1 MKIKKIEK
9 IESLGLYQNFAWDAQ
24 CNELNK
30 YNFFYG
36 WNYSGKTTLSRLF
49 KCLEDKKCHPD
60 YQQMKFSI
68 STDNVN
74 LTQKDIGS
82 DYPIRVFNE
91 DFVDENFEWKNEN
104 KGIEPILILGK
115 ESKELENKLEIIK
128 TDKEDRKKKKENTK
142 KEKSSKEDELQ
153 RLLTNKA
160 TEIRNLLG
168 ITNAREFDRNQ
179 LEKKIEEIKNNYQQL
194 VLNEND
200 FSNEKET
207 LNEKAR
213 EEIQVNFPEFDLKE
227 YTQKINNNLQKRIS
241 VQKII
246 EKLKENQKLSEWV
259 RQGIDLHKNEKCCQF
274 CGNPLPENR
283 LEELQQHFSKEYDNL
298 IQEINGLEE
307 EINKYFKSIK
317 TFTLPDSARFFT
329 EFNSDYQN
337 WQKKF
342 DTAKSNFI
350 NFKPALINELNK
362 KRDKPFEVLSFNIDN
377 SQFQNSTEEF
387 NNIIGEIRLIIDK
400 HNDKVNSLETRKS
413 EAKEKIIK
421 HLTAQFI
428 KDENYFDNKQEIEN
442 LNKEIGTLEQEIKSL
457 DSEIIKINEQ
467 IKQTAIGAKKLNES
481 LNTFF
486 SNDRLKIEPTEDGK
500 YKLYRYDKFAKNLST
515 GERNIISLIYF
526 FTKLEETGFDKQNA
540 IIFID
545 DPVSSLDSNHIHR
558 VNSLLA
564 NKLPKFGQVFIT
576 THNFDFF
583 NLIKDSYKYDLKNKE
598 GNFYLIQKVRNDNS
612 LSATIKN
619 LPETLRKF
627 KSEYNYLFALL
638 KAFQDSNSKDN
649 FDQLFLI
656 PNILRR
662 FFEMYLFI
670 RYPDGKKYKDKVDK
684 YFSNNDSEEKS
695 IALKIMDEYSHEENV
710 DHATKFPDIQELET
724 AVNFILNE
732 INNKDNSH
740 YEALSESIGNN
751 DKNCGAI
758 I

>member
-24 CNELNK
+24 CNEFNK

-49 KCLEDKKCHPD
+49 KCLEDKKSHPD
-60 YQQMKFSI
+60 YQQLEFTI
-68 STDNVN
+68 TTDNGN
-74 LTQKDIGS
+74 ITQKDIGS
-82 DYPIRVFNE
+82 NYPIRVFNE

-104 KGIEPILILGK
+104 KEIEPILILGK
-115 ESKELENKLEIIK
+115 ESKEREEKLKENETSKK
-128 TDKEDRKKKKENTK
+128 TKEDTKRAKE
-142 KEKSSKEDELQ
+142 KEKSNKEDELQ
-153 RLLTNKA
+153 RSLTNKA

-179 LEKKIEEIKNNYQQL
+179 LEKKIEEIKSNYQQL
-194 VLNEND
+194 VLTEND

-227 YTQKINNNLQKRIS
+227 YTQKINNTSQKRIS

-307 EINKYFKSIK
+307 EINKYFESIK

-337 WQKKF
+337 LQKEF

-350 NFKPALINELNK
+350 NLKPDLLTELNK
-362 KRDKPFEVLSFNIDN
+362 KREKPFEVLSINIDN
-377 SQFQNSTEEF
+377 SKFQNSTEEL
-387 NNIIGEIRLIIDK
+387 NNIIVEIKSIIDK
-400 HNDKVNSLETRKS
+400 HNNKVNSLETRKS

-421 HLTAQFI
+421 HHTAQFI
-428 KDENYFDNKQEIEN
+428 KDENYFDNRQEIEN
-442 LNKEIGTLEQEIKSL
+442 LNKEIGTLKQEIEFL
-457 DSEIIKINEQ
+457 DSEINKINQQ
-467 IKQTAIGAKKLNES
+467 IKQSAIGAQKLNES

-486 SNDRLKIEPTEDGK
+486 SDDRLKIVPTENGK
-500 YKLYRYDKFAKNLST
+500 YKLFRNSKIAKNLST

-558 VNSLLA
+558 INSLLVK
-564 NKLPKFGQVFIT
+564 KLPEFGQVFIT
-576 THNFDFF
+576 THTFDFF
-583 NLIKDSYKYDLKNKE
+583 NLIKDSYRYDLKNKE
-598 GNFYLIQKVRNDNS
+598 GNFYLIQKVRNDSS

-627 KSEYNYLFALL
+627 KSEYNCLFALL
-638 KAFQDSNSKDN
+638 KAFQDLDSKDN

-670 RYPDGKKYKDKVDK
+670 RYPDGKKYKDKADK
-684 YFSNNDSEEKS
+684 YFNNHDSEEKS
-695 IALKIMDEYSHEENV
+695 VALKIMDEYSHEENV
-710 DHATKFPDIQELET
+710 DHATKFPDIQELEK

-732 INNKDNSH
+732 INKNDKPH
-740 YEALSESIGNN
+740 YDALCESIGNSN
-751 DKNCGAI
+751 TNC
-758 I
+758 